1 MLISTKIANI
11 TPSAT
16 LAISAKAKAMIADG
30 IDVINFG
37 VGEPDFDTPENIRKA
52 GIKAIK
58 NGMTRYTPA
67 SGTKELKAAIA
78 DKLKRENGLEYSPKE
93 IVVSSGAKHTLY
105 NLMQVMTN
113 PGDEVLLPAPY
124 WVSYYEQIGLAGGR
138 AIVIE
143 CSEKNK
149 FKMTPDALEAAI
161 TPRTKYLIFNSPSN
175 PTGAVYTRDELQE
188 LAKVLARHEVW
199 VIADEIYEKLIYN
212 KAQHVSLASLSDRMK
227 KLTLVVNG
235 VSKTFAMTGW
245 RIGYAAGDERV
256 IAACG
261 SLQSHSTSNPCSIS
275 MAASVEALQGGLDAV
290 TQMRNEFDKRR
301 KYMLGRL
308 SGIKGVAC
316 IEPGGAFYAF
326 PNIKGV
332 KGRTFGGV
340 TADTSVALCEALLE
354 QAHVAAVPGS
364 AFGADDHIR
373 FSYATSMEN
382 IQEGMNRFEKFLS

>member
-16 LAISAKAKAMIADG
+16 LAISAKAKAMTADG

-67 SGTKELKAAIA
+67 SGTTELKAAIA

-93 IVVSSGAKHTLY
+93 IVISSGAKHTLY

-138 AIVIE
+138 AVIIE

-161 TPRTKYLIFNSPSN
+161 TPRTKYLILNSPSN

-199 VIADEIYEKLIYN
+199 VIADEIYEKLIYD
-212 KAQHVSLASLSDRMK
+212 KERHVSIASLSDRMK
-227 KLTLVVNG
+227 KLTIVVNG

-245 RIGYAAGDERV
+245 RIGYAAGDERA

-316 IEPGGAFYAF
+316 AEPKGAFYAF

-340 TADTSVALCEALLE
+340 TADTSVALCGALLE